1 MKAGSIEK
9 VIIVLL
15 AFGTTIATAA
25 AVKVKMDSN
34 AVEKTS
40 GSCPETAPRECPKCP
55 ESAVAPLAAGTRD
68 AIDVIHARVSV
79 REYEPQRPVPA
90 EMLDKLVR
98 AGMAAPTAGNRQPWY
113 FVTVTD
119 RATLD
124 KLGEHPHGGMLKTA
138 GAAIA
143 VVGAP
148 EEGLRGGAGQMWIQ
162 DCSAATEN
170 ILVAVE
176 ALGLG
181 AVWLGVYPVPE
192 RMAAVRETLGI
203 PEGYDPLSLIS
214 IGWPQNK
221 PAPKDKYKPEKI
233 FTDRWGNT
241 GVKAD

>member
-1 MKAGSIEK
+1 MKPGSIEK
-9 VIIVLL
+9 VIIVIL
-15 AFGTTIATAA
+15 AVAAAAATAT
-25 AVKVKMDSN
+25 AVKMKTNSDK
-34 AVEKTS
+34 VEKT
-40 GSCPETAPRECPKCP
+40 GACPETAPCECPKCGP
-55 ESAVAPLAAGTRD
+55 ATADAAVPGATRD
-68 AIDVIHARVSV
+68 AIEVIHARTSV
-79 REYEPQRPVPA
+79 REYADKPVPA
-90 EMLDKLVR
+90 DMLTTLVK

-113 FVTVTD
+113 FVVVTD
-119 RATLD
+119 RAMLD

-143 VVGAP
+143 VIGAP
-148 EEGLRGGAGQMWIQ
+148 EEGLRGASGEMWVQ

-192 RMAAVRETLGI
+192 RMAAVSEALGI
-203 PEGYDPLSLIS
+203 PEGYTPLSLIS

-233 FTDRWGNT
+233 YHDKWG
-241 GVKAD
+241 ASF